1 MDEKP
6 GSAGIRPDTA
16 RALALAWGFGWRIG
30 AGLVLGYYLDL
41 WMGTSPL
48 WLFVVTLGSF
58 VASIVEFIRVSRHES
73 EHWHDGEDGEGA
85 AP

>member
-1 MDEKP
+1 MP
-6 GSAGIRPDTA
+6 MSIRPETA

-48 WLFVVTLGSF
+48 WLLVVTLGSF
-58 VASIVEFIRVSRHES
+58 VASVTEFIRLTRAETRSS
-73 EHWHDGEDGEGA
+73 GGDA
-85 AP
+85 SKPS

>member
-1 MDEKP
+1 MT
-6 GSAGIRPDTA
+6 IRPETA
-16 RALALAWGFGWRIG
+16 RALALAWGFGWRIA

-58 VASIVEFIRVSRHES
+58 VASITEFIRLGRASARGTGRSDGDSRTPS
-73 EHWHDGEDGEGA
+73 
-85 AP
+85 